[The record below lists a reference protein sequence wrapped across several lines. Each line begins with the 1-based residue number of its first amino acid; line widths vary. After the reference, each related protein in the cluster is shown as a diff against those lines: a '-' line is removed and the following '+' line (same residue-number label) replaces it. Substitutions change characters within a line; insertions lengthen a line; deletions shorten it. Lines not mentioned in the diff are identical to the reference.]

1 MTKDTNLSQQWEKIV
16 IQLSN
21 QFADGERIDMES
33 IMYLIG
39 IQELGKGFQEFSKDD
54 KINLMHIAI
63 CKLLEPQGYYK
74 FDRLDKEG
82 WPHYTLLKEVPKF
95 TAQEQTKMMQV
106 AIVGYFEKE

>member
-1 MTKDTNLSQQWEKIV
+1 MPKDSNLSQQWVEIV
-16 IQLSN
+16 TQLSN
-21 QFADGERIDMES
+21 QFADGERLDMES

-63 CKLLEPQGYYK
+63 CKLLEPLGYYK

-82 WPHYTLLKEVPKF
+82 WPHYILLKEVPKF
-95 TAQEQTKMMQV
+95 TTQEQTEMMQE
-106 AIVGYFEKE
+106 AIVLYFN

>member
-1 MTKDTNLSQQWEKIV
+1 MPKDTNLSQKWEDV
-16 IQLSN
+16 VTQLSN

-39 IQELGKGFQEFSKDD
+39 IQELGKGFIEFSKDD

-74 FDRLDKEG
+74 FDKLDEDG
-82 WPHYTLLKEVPKF
+82 WPHYILLKDVPELSTQK
-95 TAQEQTKMMQV
+95 QTEMMQG
-106 AIVGYFEKE
+106 AIVSYFE